1 MKVVLL
7 ADKGKRRYLGSQRY
21 TMRLLRL
28 ATATVLLTLLGA
40 CSTTGMP
47 AGTPVKDLINVTY
60 PSLDGKLTLGGYL
73 AKPSAP
79 GSYPAVLMVHEWWGL
94 TEEMDRKADLLAQD
108 GFVVLAIDA
117 MRGRSA
123 NSVPAAILQ
132 VSTTPKD
139 QIDADVDAALA
150 YLKALPEVDATR
162 VGATGFCFGGTT
174 TMRLGIRDGSLKAA
188 VIFYGSGPVT
198 DVAKLGHLGESG
210 PVLGIFGTKDS
221 NIPTAQAVA
230 FSDALK
236 AKGVGEVHLY
246 EGEGHAFVKYDTLS
260 VPGASQDGWN
270 EMKAFLERNLKG

>member
-1 MKVVLL
+1 MRPLFAVTVLALL
-7 ADKGKRRYLGSQRY
+7 AWS
-21 TMRLLRL
+21 
-28 ATATVLLTLLGA
+28 

-73 AKPSAP
+73 AKPSVP
-79 GSYPAVLMVHEWWGL
+79 GTYPAVLMVHEWWGL
-94 TEEMDRKADLLAQD
+94 TEDIDRKADRLAKD
-108 GFVVLAIDA
+108 GFVVLAVDA
-117 MRGRSA
+117 MRGHSA

-132 VSTTPKD
+132 VSSTPKD
-139 QIDADVDAALA
+139 QIDADVDAAMV
-150 YLKALPEVDATR
+150 YLKGLPEVDATR

-198 DVAKLGHLGESG
+198 EASQLGHLGDSG
-210 PVLGIFGTKDS
+210 PVLGIFGTQDS

-230 FSDALK
+230 FGNALQ

-246 EGEGHAFVKYDTLS
+246 EGEGHAFVKYDTLD

-270 EMKAFLERNLKG
+270 EMAAFLAKNLKG

>member
-1 MKVVLL
+1 
-7 ADKGKRRYLGSQRY
+7 
-21 TMRLLRL
+21 MRLLRL

-108 GFVVLAIDA
+108 GFVVLAVDA